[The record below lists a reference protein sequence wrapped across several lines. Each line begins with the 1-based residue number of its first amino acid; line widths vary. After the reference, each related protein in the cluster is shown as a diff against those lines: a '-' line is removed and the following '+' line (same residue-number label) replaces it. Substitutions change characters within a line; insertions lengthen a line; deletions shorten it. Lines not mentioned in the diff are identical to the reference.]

1 MEIKHRRMDTPFE
14 VDGKQYT
21 WAEAEAVHKAWNE
34 HLISRLISDST
45 AEAIANIEDYY
56 DKGFEDYVHNL
67 KDKSDVI
74 EAAFNEVTSW
84 CRMQEDVINGNRE
97 HLVRFIMLY
106 LEKMYWDAK
115 GITDR
120 RSILSNDTGG
130 PVYDIG
136 NKKYTRDEI
145 IRVHEFWQK
154 ILDKQEIM
162 RTIKPAIQQI
172 ERKDRSV
179 FCYYAENCVELIERW
194 YSKLSSWRREQ
205 EEVAMANDCSLAD
218 YIAKDLDEQ
227 YTKAVDEGWEPRSD
241 EDEED
246 EDDY

>member
-14 VDGKQYT
+14 VDGKKYT
-21 WAEAEAVHKAWNE
+21 WAEAEAVHKAWDE

-56 DKGFEDYVHNL
+56 DKGFEDYVHKNRP
-67 KDKSDVI
+67 DVT
-74 EAAFNEVTSW
+74 EACFNEVATWYETQQNFLKYS
-84 CRMQEDVINGNRE
+84 RKR
-97 HLVRFIMLY
+97 LVRFIMLY
-106 LEKMYWDAK
+106 LEKMYWAAE

-145 IRVHEFWQK
+145 IKVHEFWQK

-162 RTIKPAIQQI
+162 RAIKPAIQQI
-172 ERKDRSV
+172 EREDRSV

-194 YSKLSSWRREQ
+194 YSKLGSWRREQ
-205 EEVAMANDCSLAD
+205 KEVAMTNDCSLAD
-218 YIAKDLDEQ
+218 YIAKDLNEQ
-227 YTKAVDEGWEPRSD
+227 YMKAVDEGWEPRPD